1 MTARWTA
8 GAAFAALALTA
19 AAGHAQDPQSQDPK
33 SVVVNISGPC
43 ELVLDGR
50 TVSCS
55 GVAYMAFPGTHRIDF
70 TALTSQSGW
79 AFSGEQDDNEKGSYS
94 LTLDSVLSPD
104 AGRLEADGECDM
116 QVADDGRTVRSID
129 CQAKTAAGDL
139 VLKASGVVASTEGDP
154 DDGDDDDDGDGTAQ
168 G

>member
-8 GAAFAALALTA
+8 GAALAALVLRA
-19 AAGHAQDPQSQDPK
+19 ASGHAQDPK

-55 GVAYMAFPGTHRIDF
+55 GVAYMAFPETHRIDF

-79 AFSGEQDDNEKGSYS
+79 AFSGAEDENDQGRYS

-104 AGRLEADGECDM
+104 AGRLEADGECNM
-116 QVADDGRTVRSID
+116 QVAEDGRTVRSID
-129 CQAKTAAGDL
+129 CEAKTAAGDL
-139 VLKASGVVASTEGDP
+139 ALKASGVASTEGGTDDDGE
-154 DDGDDDDDGDGTAQ
+154 DDGDDTAH